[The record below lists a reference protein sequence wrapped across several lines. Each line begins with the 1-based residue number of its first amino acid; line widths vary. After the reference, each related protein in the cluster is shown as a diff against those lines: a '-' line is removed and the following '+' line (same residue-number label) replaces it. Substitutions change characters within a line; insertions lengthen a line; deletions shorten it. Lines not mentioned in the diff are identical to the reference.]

1 MQSACRC
8 NLSEPISFDLQVTL
22 HGPFILPGIYWE
34 IGIELL
40 IDSSGEYLSLE
51 GTYLRSQVTEKTYYF
66 DKGNNLKINEDS
78 HHLIQIDS
86 NCL

>member
-1 MQSACRC
+1 VQSASGC

-22 HGPFILPGIYWE
+22 HGPFILPDIYWE

-40 IDSSGEYLSLE
+40 IDSSGEYLNLE
-51 GTYLRSQVTEKTYYF
+51 GMYLRSQVTEKTYYL
-66 DKGNNLKINEDS
+66 DKGNNLKINGDR

-86 NCL
+86 KCL